1 MYEMISLD
9 VAGKAMPAM
18 ICEPEGEG
26 PHPALVLAMH
36 MPAHMGL
43 EGDQFTENL
52 IQRFADN
59 GYLSIVPFI
68 FHRFP
73 LEMDRMEKLAG
84 FDDQEIHADQ
94 EAAYQWL
101 IDNENVDSNR
111 VGIVGHCLGGRN
123 AWLSAGYNPNYQV
136 CASMWGGRKNTGW
149 GDGNPSPLDLTAQ
162 INCPV
167 IGIYGNDDGNPS
179 PADADTEE
187 QALITAGIDYEFHR
201 YDGAGHAFMNPT
213 SGRDPD
219 PYRHEASEDSWNK
232 QLAFL
237 ARHL

>member
-9 VAGKAMPAM
+9 VAGKDMPAM

-167 IGIYGNDDGNPS
+167 IGIWGFADGVGS
-179 PADADTEE
+179 PEDADTEE

-237 ARHL
+237 ARHF